1 MRDTEDRARALFGP
15 LQWEEQ
21 AVRGDGGF
29 VLPIG
34 TVTLVLADV
43 QGSTRQWEER
53 PDEMKTALEGVDE
66 IVVAAVAAH
75 DGVRPVEQGEGDSYV
90 AAFSKASDG
99 LAYAVDVQ
107 RQLADG
113 PLQLRVGIHT
123 GEVQLRD
130 EGNYVGPAI
139 NRAARLRDAAHGGQV
154 VLSQV
159 VHDLI
164 VDQLPEG
171 VGLKDLGSHR
181 LRDLGRPEHVYQVI
195 HPALAADF
203 PALRTLDSVPNNL
216 PVQLTSFI
224 GREPELAVLQK
235 LLGETRMLTLTG
247 AGGCGKTRLALELTA
262 RVLEEFPDGA
272 WLVDLAPVADPKA
285 VPRVV
290 AGAVGCREQQGRRL
304 LDVVVDRLG
313 PQHAVLVL
321 DNCEHVVDAAAQLA

>member
-1 MRDTEDRARALFGP
+1 MSDTVDRALALFGP
-15 LQWEEQ
+15 LRWEEH
-21 AVRGDGGF
+21 AVRGDGEF

-34 TVTLVLADV
+34 TVTVVLADV
-43 QGSTRQWEER
+43 QGSTRQWEKR
-53 PDEMKTALEGVDE
+53 PDEMRTALEGVDE
-66 IVVAAVAAH
+66 VVVAAVAAH
-75 DGVRPVEQGEGDSYV
+75 HGVRPVEQGEGDSYV

-99 LAYAVDVQ
+99 LACAVDVQ
-107 RQLADG
+107 RRLADS
-113 PLQLRVGIHT
+113 PLSLRVGIHT

-203 PALRTLDSVPNNL
+203 PALRHLDSVPNNL

-224 GREPELAVLQK
+224 GREPELAVLHK

-247 AGGCGKTRLALELTA
+247 AGGCGKTRLALELAA
-262 RVLEEFPDGA
+262 RVLEQHSDGA
-272 WLVDLAPVADPKA
+272 WLVDLSSVADPKA
-285 VPRVV
+285 VATAV
-290 AGAVGCREQQGRRL
+290 AAAVGLRPQPGRRL
-304 LDVVVDRLG
+304 VDTVVD
-313 PQHAVLVL
+313 HF
-321 DNCEHVVDAAAQLA
+321 